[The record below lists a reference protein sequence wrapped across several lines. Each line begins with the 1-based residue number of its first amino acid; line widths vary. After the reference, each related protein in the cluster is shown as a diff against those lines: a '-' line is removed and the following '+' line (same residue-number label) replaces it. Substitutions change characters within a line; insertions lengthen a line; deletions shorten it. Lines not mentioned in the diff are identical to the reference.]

1 MLDNLATV
9 TGLLDALFV
18 PILLVEIFVLRRAR
32 ELGWGRVKEMLANGV
47 TGLVLIPAAIVGAV
61 FWIWVFDGV
70 GSIVPWSIP
79 TTWWSIVLA
88 VVISDFIYY
97 WEHRWSH
104 EVRVLWDSFHSVHHS
119 SPKFDQT
126 TGLRIGVVDGLA
138 TTGFHLPM
146 IVMGFSTT
154 LTLASIAVVL
164 AYQTWIHTE
173 VVRKMPRWFEAI
185 FNTASHH
192 RVHHGA
198 DDLYLDTNYGGIL
211 IVWDRM
217 FGTFQAE
224 EFRPTYGLTT
234 QLESSN
240 PIDIQLSQLRLLWR
254 DLRSDTSWRTRWARL
269 WNRPGWNPVDPAPVA
284 PVTEGV
290 GR

>member
-154 LTLASIAVVL
+154 LTLASIAAVL

-234 QLESSN
+234 QIESSN

-269 WNRPGWNPVDPAPVA
+269 WNRPGWNPAPVA
-284 PVTEGV
+284 PVAEGV